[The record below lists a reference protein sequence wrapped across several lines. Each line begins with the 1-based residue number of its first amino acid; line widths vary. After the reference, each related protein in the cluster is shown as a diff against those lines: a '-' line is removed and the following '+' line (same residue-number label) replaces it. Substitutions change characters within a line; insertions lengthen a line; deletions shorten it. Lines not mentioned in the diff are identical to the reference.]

1 MANNIYDELC
11 WAIENYIREY
21 GIQPNTLYIGKSK
34 YEQLYKFV
42 ERYGVGNS
50 LWYHND
56 IIEICQCVVKHS
68 LIADDLKV
76 NYNPF
81 VEATKQVKDYV
92 EKNDNDEDF
101 RQIRTKT
108 RTIEKNRLIDKLLFT
123 KYEEMKIVNGL
134 TEEEKIDMDN
144 SLEELHS
151 WLMFY
156 KYLEERGDDTT
167 F

>member
-21 GIQPNTLYIGKSK
+21 GISPNTLYIGKSK

-42 ERYGVGNS
+42 DKYGVGNS

-81 VEATKQVKDYV
+81 VEATKQVQNDVENYDDDRKLRNIKPKMRSF
-92 EKNDNDEDF
+92 EKN
-101 RQIRTKT
+101 K
-108 RTIEKNRLIDKLLFT
+108 LIDKLLFT
-123 KYEEMKIVNGL
+123 KYEEMKIVNSL

-151 WLMFY
+151 WVMFY

>member
-11 WAIENYIREY
+11 WVIENYIREY
-21 GIQPNTLYIGKSK
+21 GMRPNTLYIGKLK

-42 ERYGVGNS
+42 EKYGVGKS
-50 LWYHND
+50 VWYHND

-68 LIADDLKV
+68 LISDDLKV

-81 VEATKQVKDYV
+81 VEATKQVQNDV
-92 EKNDNDEDF
+92 EKNNDEDF

-123 KYEEMKIVNGL
+123 KYEEMQIVNGL
-134 TEEEKIDMDN
+134 TEEEEMDMDN

-151 WLMFY
+151 WVMFY
-156 KYLEERGDDTT
+156 KYLDERGDDTT

>member
-11 WAIENYIREY
+11 WVIENYIREY
-21 GIQPNTLYIGKSK
+21 GMRPNTLYIGKLK

-42 ERYGVGNS
+42 ERYGVGKS
-50 LWYHND
+50 VWYHND

-68 LIADDLKV
+68 LISDDLKV

-81 VEATKQVKDYV
+81 VEATKQVQNDV
-92 EKNDNDEDF
+92 EKNNDEDF

-123 KYEEMKIVNGL
+123 KYEEMQIVNGL
-134 TEEEKIDMDN
+134 TEEEEIDMDN

-151 WLMFY
+151 WVMFY

>member
-11 WAIENYIREY
+11 WVIENYIREY
-21 GIQPNTLYIGKSK
+21 GIQPNTLYIGKLK

-42 ERYGVGNS
+42 ERYGVGKS
-50 LWYHND
+50 VWYHND

-68 LIADDLKV
+68 LISDDLKV

-81 VEATKQVKDYV
+81 VEATKQVQNDV
-92 EKNDNDEDF
+92 EKNNDEDF
-101 RQIRTKT
+101 RQIRVKT

-123 KYEEMKIVNGL
+123 KYEEMQIVNGL
-134 TEEEKIDMDN
+134 TEEEEIDMDN

-151 WLMFY
+151 WVMFY